1 MPSPNTAPGYGRVRL
16 NKRGKNWYARFREDG
31 RRHEVALN
39 VTNKLKAEA
48 KAREISDALE
58 AGQPWEWVIGRART
72 GERTFAEV
80 LKEFLEKGARWSETT
95 RRGNRALLEKLKA
108 EFGDRPVIDIN
119 AAEIEAYLARRRD
132 EGLSKATRN
141 RYLCTLKVI
150 FKKAHEWGYAPR
162 NVAAELKT
170 EREGRK
176 QPMPF
181 TRDEVR
187 LLLAELE
194 PQQRRI
200 AEVYLQTGMRR
211 GELIKL
217 QWSDVDWE
225 ALTIAVR
232 APKNDDDRTIP
243 MSNRVYEILQEVRRE
258 RAAGPTLPMS
268 RQVFG
273 LSADIWRALR
283 RAVDR
288 TGLEEGR
295 RHRLQHR
302 LRDTAATTLLDA
314 EVPLDRVQAILGHRD
329 IGMTR
334 RYAETR
340 PETLRQAIAQAFD
353 RTA

>member
-1 MPSPNTAPGYGRVRL
+1 LPSELAISLFKGVLLRQTN
-16 NKRGKNWYARFREDG
+16 G
-31 RRHEVALN
+31 RRHEVALR
-39 VTNKLKAEA
+39 VTNKIVAETKA
-48 KAREISDALE
+48 KEINEALE
-58 AGQPWEWVIGRART
+58 AGQPWEWVVGRART
-72 GERTFAEV
+72 GERTFGEV
-80 LKEFLEKGARWSETT
+80 LNEFLEKGARWSNTT
-95 RRGNRALLEKLKA
+95 LRGNCALLEKLKA
-108 EFGDRPVIDIN
+108 EFGNRAIIDIN
-119 AAEIEAYLARRRD
+119 ATDIEAYLARRRD

-150 FKKAHEWGYAPR
+150 LKKAHEWGYAPR
-162 NVAAELKT
+162 NTAAELKT

-181 TRDEVR
+181 TRDEVNR
-187 LLLAELE
+187 LLAELK
-194 PQQRRI
+194 PDHRRI
-200 AEVYLQTGMRR
+200 AMIYLQTGMRR

-225 ALTIAVR
+225 ARTIAVR

-243 MSNRVYEILQEVRRE
+243 MSNRVYEILQEARGE
-258 RAAGPTLPMS
+258 RSSAIPSPES

-273 LSADIWRALR
+273 PSADIWRPLR
-283 RAVDR
+283 RAVER

-314 EVPLDRVQAILGHRD
+314 GVPLDRVQTILGHRD

-340 PETLRQAIAQAFD
+340 PEHLREAISEAFD
-353 RTA
+353 H